1 MAKLL
6 TKNINDYN
14 HAYGYA
20 IFLLGL
26 RQLSIGELKE
36 KMKRRGYSDGCVD
49 KVLLELV
56 NRRYLNDE
64 DLARV
69 MVRNFKSYKQYGFQM
84 IKIKLIQ
91 KRIANSL
98 IDQVLEEDFTQ
109 KEEELVGRKLVIK
122 LAKEKK
128 LDKNKLRARLLSRGF
143 RSEVIF
149 NVLKSFN

>member
-14 HAYGYA
+14 HAYSYA

-36 KMKRRGYSDGCVD
+36 KMKRRGYSGDCID
-49 KVLLELV
+49 KVLIELV

-84 IKIKLIQ
+84 IKVKLIQ
-91 KRIANSL
+91 KRIAKSL
-98 IDQVLEEDFTQ
+98 IEQVLEEDFTQ
-109 KEEELVGRKLVIK
+109 KEEELVGRRLMIK

-128 LDKNKLRARLLSRGF
+128 LDKNKMRARLLSRGF
-143 RSEVIF
+143 RSEVVSS
-149 NVLKSFN
+149 VLKTFS